1 MSSTAPG
8 ERPLVL
14 HHYPASPFA
23 EKVRLMLG
31 YKGLRWK
38 SVIIPVIMP
47 KPDVLALTGGYRK
60 TPILQIGADIFC
72 DTALIARVL
81 DRLSSSVPLFPDDLP
96 ANAAM
101 IAAWADSTWFSACV
115 AHAAQPAG
123 IRNLFP
129 GATDEQLAAFGEDR
143 RSFRAG
149 GSSPRMSLAT
159 AQPILGMQ
167 LRRMEKQFLHQ
178 QMPFVLG
185 AQATIA
191 DFSLYHPLWFIERAQ
206 LSAKLLEPY
215 PQVRA
220 WMSRLASFGHGQ
232 HESMT
237 SGDAIAMARAQT
249 QATDAAVQGQRVKV
263 AATDYGVDPS
273 EGVLVS
279 EGDDSWV
286 IARTDPRAGTVRVHF
301 PRIGYSLTPA

>member
-1 MSSTAPG
+1 MSSSVPN

-14 HHYPASPFA
+14 HHYPVSPFA

-31 YKGLRWK
+31 YKGLKWK

-60 TPILQIGADIFC
+60 TPILQIGADVFC

-81 DRLSSSVPLFPDDLP
+81 DRLSTSSPLHPEDSP
-96 ANAAM
+96 ASAAM

-115 AHAAQPAG
+115 AHATQPAG

-129 GATDEQLAAFGEDR
+129 DASDEELAAFGNDR
-143 RSFRAG
+143 RAMRAG
-149 GSSPRMSLAT
+149 GTAPRMSLAS

-167 LRRMEKQFLHQ
+167 LRRMERQFLHQ

-185 AQATIA
+185 QQATVA
-191 DFSLYHPLWFIERAQ
+191 DFALYHPLWFIEIAESMGNF
-206 LSAKLLEPY
+206 LDPY

-220 WMSRLASFGHGQ
+220 WMRRLASFGHGQ
-232 HESMT
+232 FETIT
-237 SGDAIAMARAQT
+237 SADAISMARAQT
-249 QATDAAVQGQRVKV
+249 QAAEPVIQGQRVRV

-301 PRIGYSLTPA
+301 PRIGYSLTSV